1 MQHRRSLL
9 TASKPKRIAVIPDTQ
24 CEPGVPLE
32 HLAWAGQAM
41 VDYKP
46 DYIVHIGDH
55 WTMPS
60 LSSYDR
66 PGSKQMEGRR
76 YQDDIDV
83 GNAGFELFVG
93 PQDKEIARLK
103 RNKEKQWNPVRK
115 FLMGNHEK
123 RIDKAV
129 ANEPKFEGVLST
141 DKLLTPGY
149 ERHAF
154 LEIVEIEGIWF
165 SHYFSQTHSGKAI
178 GGSIDNRLNKIGN
191 TFVQGHQQGFLY
203 GTRQFPGKVRKH
215 GLVCGS
221 FYQHAEHYR
230 DLQCQDEWRGIVILN
245 EVQDGDFNV
254 MPLTLDYL
262 RRKYG

>member
-1 MQHRRSLL
+1 M
-9 TASKPKRIAVIPDTQ
+9 
-24 CEPGVPLE
+24 G
-32 HLAWAGQAM
+32 WAGAAM

-46 DYIVHIGDH
+46 DAIVHLGDN
-55 WTMPS
+55 WSMNS
-60 LSSYDR
+60 LSSYER
-66 PGSKQMEGRR
+66 PGSKHMEGLR
-76 YQDDIDV
+76 YRDDIQI
-83 GNAGFELFVG
+83 GNEGFALFQKPIEREV
-93 PQDKEIARLK
+93 QRLI
-103 RNKEKQWNPVRK
+103 RNKDKQWRPDCR

-123 RIDKAV
+123 RILTAV
-129 ANEPKFEGVLST
+129 ANEPKFEGMLSI
-141 DKLLTPGY
+141 DQLLTPGFR
-149 ERHAF
+149 RHDF
-154 LEIVEIEGIWF
+154 LEIVELDGIWF

-191 TFVQGHQQGFLY
+191 SFVQGHQQGILY

-215 GLVCGS
+215 GLVAGS

-245 EVQDGDFNV
+245 EVKDGDYCV